1 MTSLLLPM
9 MLIMIV
15 VVQYDCE
22 LKIPIGPFK
31 VGTKFDSIYLYYSE
45 SKIVLD
51 KNEESYEFKLK
62 LSFEYTK
69 TFQKIINF
77 FSNKLNKLIN

>member
-1 MTSLLLPM
+1 MTSLDSTVFSATSYDVDYDCDNT
-9 MLIMIV
+9 IIIG
-15 VVQYDCE
+15 YDCE

-51 KNEESYEFKLK
+51 KNEELYEFKLK

-69 TFQKIINF
+69 TFQNDE
-77 FSNKLNKLIN
+77 